1 MLKSELIKNITSL
14 PTSCSLFN
22 CIAKIQLST
31 FIPDTEFRDS
41 ILKQYQFR
49 KSNFEIVKFEDL
61 NENIKNQIFSILI
74 SRIRGTSKTARDFVC
89 NYVKSLCDLT
99 FKFLNVYDASDA
111 SKSTLNSKR
120 KDELEKFYNEYNE
133 LYENFENEIKEKLP
147 EFLESEVVRKIITS
161 FSKCVIYFE
170 EKDIFK
176 GKIGEFYDYNLSGSA
191 VDAISE
197 RTPEDCV
204 NILVKRSA
212 IDNTICDFYE
222 NHPEIKD

>member
-14 PTSCSLFN
+14 PTTCSLFSYVK
-22 CIAKIQLST
+22 KIQLSA
-31 FIPDTEFRDS
+31 FASDTEFRDS

-61 NENIKNQIFSILI
+61 NETIKNQIFSILS
-74 SRIRGTSKTARDFVC
+74 SRVRDTSKTSRDFVC

-120 KDELEKFYNEYNE
+120 KDELEKFYNDYNE
-133 LYENFENEIKEKLP
+133 LYENFENEIKEKLS
-147 EFLESEVVRKIITS
+147 EFLESEVRKIITS

-170 EKDIFK
+170 QKDIFK
-176 GKIGEFYDYNLSGSA
+176 GRIGEFYDHNLSGSA
-191 VDAISE
+191 LDEISE

-222 NHPEIKD
+222 KHPEIKD

>member
-14 PTSCSLFN
+14 PTTCSLFN
-22 CIAKIQLST
+22 CITKIQLSA
-31 FIPDTEFRDS
+31 FASDTEFRDS

-61 NENIKNQIFSILI
+61 NETIKNQIFSILS
-74 SRIRGTSKTARDFVC
+74 SRVQGTSKTARDFVC

-99 FKFLNVYDASDA
+99 FNFLNVYDASDA
-111 SKSTLNSKR
+111 SKSTLSSKR
-120 KDELEKFYNEYNE
+120 KDELEKFYNDYNE

-147 EFLESEVVRKIITS
+147 EFLESEVRKIITS

-176 GKIGEFYDYNLSGSA
+176 GKIGEFYDHNLSSSA
-191 VDAISE
+191 LDEISE

-222 NHPEIKD
+222 KHPEIKD

>member
-1 MLKSELIKNITSL
+1 MLKSELIKKITSL
-14 PTSCSLFN
+14 PTTCSLFSY
-22 CIAKIQLST
+22 ATKIQS
-31 FIPDTEFRDS
+31 FEFASDTEFRDS

-61 NENIKNQIFSILI
+61 NETIKNQIFSILS
-74 SRIRGTSKTARDFVC
+74 SRVHGTSKTARDFVC
-89 NYVKSLCDLT
+89 NYVKDLCDLT

-120 KDELEKFYNEYNE
+120 KDELEKFYNDYNE
-133 LYENFENEIKEKLP
+133 LYENFENEINETLP
-147 EFLESEVVRKIITS
+147 EFLESEVRNIITS

-170 EKDIFK
+170 QKDIFK
-176 GKIGEFYDYNLSGSA
+176 GKIGEFYDHNLSGSA
-191 VDAISE
+191 LDAISE